1 MTGQTFH
8 ALRRGDLV
16 PPYSVTVTSEDV
28 RDYLEAT
35 GEAADA
41 WRAVVPPLAIG
52 ALLLAGLMDEI
63 PLPDGAVHVGQQFEF
78 VRPVAHGEPVEAR
91 LTIAQQGIRAG
102 QNMVVFAAEVV
113 AGDGSVVMRGRSMVF
128 APAVAQEAVR

>member
-1 MTGQTFH
+1 MTKQTFH

-16 PPYSVTVTSEDV
+16 PPYAVTATAEDV

-35 GEAADA
+35 GEAPER
-41 WRAVVPPLAIG
+41 WVQTVPPLAIG
-52 ALLLAGLMDEI
+52 ALLLAGLMEQI

-78 VRPVAHGEPVEAR
+78 LRPVAHGEPVEAR

-113 AGDGSVVMRGRSMVF
+113 ATDGSLVMRGRSMVF
-128 APAVAQEAVR
+128 APALTQEGAG